1 MIIIRDIQLKNI
13 MEDVVEDIYNDL
25 LKTDLIKVCNCP
37 KCHADILAIVLNNI
51 KPKYVVTEKGEAIE
65 RTNELRDQIRV
76 DVLEQLLKAVE
87 IVNKNP
93 HHDQK
98 DIGLI

>member
-1 MIIIRDIQLKNI
+1 MITIKDIQLKNI
-13 MEDVVEDIYNDL
+13 MEDIVEDVYNDL
-25 LKTDLIKVCNCP
+25 LKTNLIKICNCP
-37 KCHADILAIVLNNI
+37 KCHADVLAIVLNNI

-87 IVNKNP
+87 IVSKNP
-93 HHDQK
+93 HHNQNDV
-98 DIGLI
+98 GLI